1 MQTIW
6 AVILAAGIPSAV
18 FGVLIRELNKQ
29 LDRREKAKEEK
40 EQARLQREILLV
52 DVSMASLELA
62 KATAEAVQRIP
73 DSHCNG
79 DMDAALNYAKS
90 VQAKY
95 HDFERVQSI
104 KALGV

>member
-1 MQTIW
+1 MGTIW

-90 VQAKY
+90 VQTKY
-95 HDFERVQSI
+95 RDFERVQSI
-104 KALGV
+104 KSLG